1 MGHPLKVLYID
12 TGADFW
18 GGQRSLYELICHL
31 NRNLYEPIVA
41 VPEDSPTEDIFKES
55 AKVNTFPAS
64 SAIGKRSLRPFSI
77 LRSIYVI
84 SRLIKD
90 SQPDIIHANTFLGGL
105 MLSLIPSVNTPWV
118 LHQRDLTDHKKLTDW
133 VTRRAAKIIA
143 VSRAAAAHLGRSG
156 LKRNP
161 SIIPDGVSLSF
172 TDEMTAPG
180 YKPTLREKH
189 GIKDDTIVVGAVGT
203 ISEQKS
209 QHEILQA
216 ANRLRDVPGLHFL
229 CIGEPYREDDHS
241 YFGRLKEL
249 RTELDIEHLVSFEG
263 YTDDLADIYGSID
276 ILAHPANNEGLG
288 RVIIEAMGAGVPVL
302 ARNCCG
308 PAEIITNAVD
318 GILCDPSDSEDFVKE
333 LMKLVE
339 CREFRM
345 KLAEAAR
352 EKIVEK
358 YTIEK
363 STRQIEEVYNELLA
377 TDRNL

>member
-1 MGHPLKVLYID
+1 MGHPRKVLYID
-12 TGADFW
+12 TGADYW
-18 GGQRSLYELICHL
+18 GGQRSLYELINHL
-31 NRNLYEPIVA
+31 NRELYEPMVV
-41 VPEDSPTEDIFKES
+41 VPEYSPTEVIFKEL
-55 AKVNTFPAS
+55 AEVNTFPAS
-64 SAIGKRSLRPFSI
+64 SAIGIRTVKPLGV
-77 LRSIYVI
+77 LRSIRI
-84 SRLIKD
+84 LSRLIID
-90 SQPDIIHANTFLGGL
+90 NQPDIIHANTFLSGL

-133 VTRRAAKIIA
+133 VTRRATKIIA

-172 TDEMTAPG
+172 TDEINAAG

-189 GIKDDTIVVGAVGT
+189 GIEDDIIVIGAVGT

-241 YFGRLKEL
+241 YFDRLKEL

-263 YTDDLADIYGSID
+263 FTDDLADIYGSLD

-302 ARNCCG
+302 AKNCCG
-308 PAEIITNAVD
+308 PAEIITNTVD
-318 GILCDPSDSEDFVKE
+318 GILCDPNDFEDFVVE
-333 LMKLVE
+333 LKKLVE
-339 CREFRM
+339 CRETRI
-345 KLAEAAR
+345 KLAKAAK
-352 EKIVEK
+352 EKVIEK

-363 STRQIEEVYNELLA
+363 STRQIEDVYNELLA
-377 TDRNL
+377 TNRNL